1 MSVLVGQVLQTR
13 PHETVREGRRGGR
26 RSAPQWREGACC
38 KARRHQG
45 VKGPG
50 LWACPHPGH
59 LALRGGRLGSS
70 PPAAFWNNDL
80 DRWVC
85 ARERGALKNKWIP
98 LRYCLQ
104 ERETD
109 NRRLINASHLST
121 TDREADGRSPLA
133 MRKLGKAIHDR
144 GMAEITGGREAGC
157 REVLRRH
164 PRTEPWYNLAENR
177 AAGTSRAGATSRVS
191 KWMAVK
197 VRGNTRQREHGHGR
211 RREGCLVELC
221 VGFERQAGHEVGQAT
236 PRLDRRALLG
246 LHGV

>member
-1 MSVLVGQVLQTR
+1 MLEKEVL
-13 PHETVREGRRGGR
+13 
-26 RSAPQWREGACC
+26 
-38 KARRHQG
+38 
-45 VKGPG
+45 
-50 LWACPHPGH
+50 
-59 LALRGGRLGSS
+59 
-70 PPAAFWNNDL
+70 
-80 DRWVC
+80 
-85 ARERGALKNKWIP
+85 LKNKWIP

-104 ERETD
+104 QRETE

-164 PRTEPWYNLAENR
+164 PRTEPWYNLAENG

-197 VRGNTRQREHGHGR
+197 VRGNTRQREHEHGR
-211 RREGCLVELC
+211 PREGCLVELC

-246 LHGV
+246 LRGV